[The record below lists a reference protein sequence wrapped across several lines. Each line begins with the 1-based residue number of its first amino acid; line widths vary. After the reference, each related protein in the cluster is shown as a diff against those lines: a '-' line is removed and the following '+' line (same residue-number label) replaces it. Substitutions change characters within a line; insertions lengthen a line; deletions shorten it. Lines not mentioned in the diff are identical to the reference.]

1 VHQSTHTHLWRS
13 PTSRARTLL
22 ILSVVGI
29 FLLAACTPTTAPPPE
44 SEPRRNQLTVDE
56 ILALEEEEAAPAA
69 LPAGAQSAAT
79 AESEMP
85 PTPENSPSSDAVPRS
100 DTPDSNTPASNTET
114 NDSPSIAD
122 ALIYVEP
129 QQVRQGSSFLV
140 AVDSA
145 AAGAASVAFGGQ
157 FFSFVREGDRLF
169 TILPIEANTAPGPLS
184 FVIAITDRQGRPA
197 IQHEATIEVLPVDW
211 IIEVVE
217 IDANNARLLDP
228 EVIAEDLAVR
238 TEVQQSKTPERL
250 WRGFFR
256 TPTAGVITSS
266 FGFQRSYNNAA
277 PSDYHTGM
285 DQAGALGVV
294 VVAPN
299 DGIVAWVGET
309 ERRGRGVIID
319 HGGGIFTTYWHLS
332 SFSVEPGAPIARGA
346 PLGRVGNTGLST
358 GPHLHWEIVIHG
370 VPVDPLAWIRE
381 IEVPNPE
388 AIFNPATAINATVLP
403 IGVDP
408 NDSGTTESEQSPTTS
423 TTTTG

>member
-1 VHQSTHTHLWRS
+1 VRIFI
-13 PTSRARTLL
+13 ALL
-22 ILSVVGI
+22 ILSLAGI
-29 FLLAACTPTTAPPPE
+29 VLFTACAPTAPPPTE
-44 SEPRRNQLTVDE
+44 AEPRRNQLTVDE

-69 LPAGAQSAAT
+69 LPAAAQSAAS
-79 AESEMP
+79 AEPGVPS
-85 PTPENSPSSDAVPRS
+85 TPANSPSSDAVPRS
-100 DTPDSNTPASNTET
+100 DTPASNTPAPNTPAPNT
-114 NDSPSIAD
+114 PAPDTDASDAPAIAD

-145 AAGAASVAFGGQ
+145 AAGTASVAFGGQ
-157 FFSFVREGDRLF
+157 FLSFVREGDRLF

-184 FVIAITDRQGRPA
+184 FVIAISDRQGRPA
-197 IQHEATIEVLPVDW
+197 IQYEATVEVLPVDW

-217 IDANNARLLDP
+217 IDATNARLLDP

-238 TEVQQSKTPERL
+238 TEVQQSKTPARL

-277 PSDYHTGM
+277 PSDYHTGL
-285 DQAGALGVV
+285 DQAGALGEV

-332 SFSVEPGAPIARGA
+332 SFGVEPGSPIARGA

-358 GPHLHWEIVIHG
+358 GPHLHWEVVIHG

-381 IEVPNPE
+381 LEVPNPE
-388 AIFNPATAINATVLP
+388 ATFNPATAINATVLP
-403 IGVDP
+403 IEVDP
-408 NDSGTTESEQSPTTS
+408 NESGTTGSEQSPTTS